1 MTRRAN
7 IWVVDDDD
15 DHREGLSDLI
25 AAAGHNPIELSSGI
39 AARDALDGPLPDLI
53 LSDLRMPE
61 LDGIG
66 LLDAVRAVTV
76 DLPMV
81 LLTGHGDV
89 AQAVIAMQRG
99 AQDFLEKPY
108 DADHLLSVVERS
120 LVTGRLRAENK
131 MLRERLKVA
140 DGDLIGESTAIAAVR
155 RRLSEIAGF
164 SVDVILQGETGTGK
178 ELAARSLHT
187 QSGRSGPFVT
197 INCAALPN
205 SGFAEDLFGRID
217 AAGTLHPGRV
227 GLAEGG
233 TLFLDQIDVMP
244 LDLQPLLLRLL
255 QLRQIEPVG
264 GQAPLDVDLRIVAAA
279 SEDLKE
285 LIVQGSFRQDLYYR
299 LAGVEIYMPP
309 LRQIAPDIPALFVH
323 FMTQAAVRHGVPV
336 PDVSFAERKA
346 LQSHDWPGNAHQLRQ
361 AAHRRILG
369 LDGVEGIADLTAK
382 GTLKDRVS
390 RFEALEIMRV
400 LDQCRGNTARA
411 AAQLG
416 IPRRTLNAK
425 MNRQGI
431 TP

>member
-1 MTRRAN
+1 MSPAN

-15 DHREGLSDLI
+15 DHREGLCDLI
-25 AAAGHNPIELSSGI
+25 AAAGHRPIPLSSGL
-39 AARDALDGPLPDLI
+39 AARDALTGALPDLI
-53 LSDLRMPE
+53 LSDLRMPG

-66 LLDAVRAVTV
+66 VLEAVRSVAA
-76 DLPMV
+76 DLPLI

-89 AQAVIAMQRG
+89 TQAVRAMQRG

-108 DADHLLSVVERS
+108 DADHLLTVVERS
-120 LVTGRLRAENK
+120 LAAGRLHAEVR
-131 MLRERLKVA
+131 MLRERLKVEGA
-140 DGDLIGESTAIAAVR
+140 ELVGETTAIAAVR
-155 RRLSEIAGF
+155 ARLTEIARLP
-164 SVDVILQGETGTGK
+164 VDVILQGETGTGK

-205 SGFAEDLFGRID
+205 SGIDVDLFGRID
-217 AAGTLHPGRV
+217 GAGTLQPGRI

-244 LDLQPLLLRLL
+244 LELQPLLLRLL
-255 QLRQIEPVG
+255 QSRQIEPVG
-264 GQAPLDVDLRIVAAA
+264 GREPIEVDLRVVA
-279 SEDLKE
+279 STSKDLRE
-285 LIVQGSFRQDLYYR
+285 LIAQGAFRQDLYYR
-299 LAGVEIYMPP
+299 LAGVEIHMPP
-309 LRQIAPDIPALFVH
+309 LRQIAPDIPILFVH
-323 FMTQAAVRHGVPV
+323 FLTQAAARHGVPV
-336 PDVSFAERKA
+336 PEIAFAERKA

-369 LDGVEGIADLTAK
+369 LDGVTDTRDLAVT
-382 GTLKDRVS
+382 GTLKDRVA

-431 TP
+431 KP

>member
-1 MTRRAN
+1 MSHAN

-15 DHREGLSDLI
+15 DHRESLCDLI
-25 AAAGHNPIELSSGI
+25 AAAGHNPVELSGGI
-39 AARDALDGPLPDLI
+39 AARDALGGPLPDLI
-53 LSDLRMPE
+53 LSDLRMPG

-66 LLDAVRAVTV
+66 LLEAVRAVAA
-76 DLPMV
+76 DLPIV

-89 AQAVIAMQRG
+89 TQAVRAMQLG

-108 DADHLLSVVERS
+108 DADHLLTVVARS
-120 LVTGRLRAENK
+120 LVAGRLHAENK
-131 MLRERLKVA
+131 MLRERLKVEEA
-140 DGDLIGESTAIAAVR
+140 HLIGETTAINAVR
-155 RRLSEIAGF
+155 QRLTEIAALP
-164 SVDVILQGETGTGK
+164 VDVILQGETGTGK

-187 QSGRSGPFVT
+187 QSGLSGPFVT

-205 SGFAEDLFGRID
+205 SGFDVDLFGRMD
-217 AAGTLHPGRV
+217 ATGTLQPGRV

-244 LDLQPLLLRLL
+244 LELQPLLLRLL
-255 QLRQIEPVG
+255 QSRQIEPVG
-264 GQAPLDVDLRIVAAA
+264 GREPIEVDLRVVASA

-285 LIVQGSFRQDLYYR
+285 LIARGAFRQDLYYR
-299 LAGVEIYMPP
+299 LAGVEIQLPP
-309 LRQIAPDIPALFVH
+309 LRQIAPDIPVLFVH
-323 FMTQAAVRHGVPV
+323 FLTQAAARHGVPV
-336 PDVSFAERKA
+336 PQIAFAERKA

-369 LDGVEGIADLTAK
+369 LDGVADTRDLAVT
-382 GTLKDRVS
+382 GTLKDRVA

-431 TP
+431 KP

>member
-1 MTRRAN
+1 MSRAD

-15 DHREGLSDLI
+15 DHREGLCDLI
-25 AAAGHNPIELSSGI
+25 AAAGHHPVAMSGGI
-39 AARDALDGPLPDLI
+39 AARDALGGPLPDLI
-53 LSDLRMPE
+53 LSDLRMPG

-66 LLDAVRAVTV
+66 LLDAVRAVAA

-89 AQAVIAMQRG
+89 GQAVRAMQRG

-108 DADHLLSVVERS
+108 DADHLLTVVDRS
-120 LVTGRLRAENK
+120 LAAGRLSAENK
-131 MLRERLKVA
+131 MLRERLKVEQA
-140 DGDLIGESTAIAAVR
+140 HLIGETTAIAAVR
-155 RRLSEIAGF
+155 ERLAEIAGLP
-164 SVDVILQGETGTGK
+164 VDVILQGETGTGK

-205 SGFAEDLFGRID
+205 SGFGADLFGRMD
-217 AAGTLHPGRV
+217 AAGILQPGRV

-244 LDLQPLLLRLL
+244 LELQPLLLRLL
-255 QLRQIEPVG
+255 QSRQIEPVG
-264 GQAPLDVDLRIVAAA
+264 GQAPIDVDLRVVASA

-285 LIVQGSFRQDLYYR
+285 LIGKGGFRQDLYYR
-299 LAGVEIYMPP
+299 LAGVEIQLPP
-309 LRQIAPDIPALFVH
+309 LRQIAPDIPILFVH

-336 PDVSFAERKA
+336 PEINFAERKA

-369 LDGVEGIADLTAK
+369 LDGVADTRDLAVK
-382 GTLKDRVS
+382 GTLKDRVA

-431 TP
+431 KP

>member
-1 MTRRAN
+1 MSPAN

-15 DHREGLSDLI
+15 DHREGLCDLI
-25 AAAGHNPIELSSGI
+25 AAAGHRPIPLSGGL
-39 AARDALDGPLPDLI
+39 AARDTLAGALPDLI
-53 LSDLRMPE
+53 LSDLRMPG

-66 LLDAVRAVTV
+66 VLEAVRSVAAH
-76 DLPMV
+76 LPLI

-89 AQAVIAMQRG
+89 TQAVRAMQRG

-108 DADHLLSVVERS
+108 DADHLLTVVERS
-120 LVTGRLRAENK
+120 LAAGRLHAEVR
-131 MLRERLKVA
+131 MLRERLKVEGA
-140 DGDLIGESTAIAAVR
+140 ELVGETTAIAAVR
-155 RRLSEIAGF
+155 ARLTEIARLP
-164 SVDVILQGETGTGK
+164 VDVILQGETGTGK
-178 ELAARSLHT
+178 ELAARSLHM

-205 SGFAEDLFGRID
+205 SGIDVDLFGRID
-217 AAGTLHPGRV
+217 GAGTLQPGRI

-244 LDLQPLLLRLL
+244 LESQPLLLRLL
-255 QLRQIEPVG
+255 QSRQIEPVG
-264 GQAPLDVDLRIVAAA
+264 GREPIEVDLRVVASA
-279 SEDLKE
+279 SKDLRE
-285 LIVQGSFRQDLYYR
+285 LIAQGAFRQDLYYR
-299 LAGVEIYMPP
+299 LAGVEIHMPP
-309 LRQIAPDIPALFVH
+309 LRQIAPDIPILFVH
-323 FMTQAAVRHGVPV
+323 FLTQAAARHGVPV
-336 PDVSFAERKA
+336 PEIAFAERKA

-369 LDGVEGIADLTAK
+369 LDGVTDTRDLAVT
-382 GTLKDRVS
+382 GTLKDRVA

-431 TP
+431 KP

>member
-1 MTRRAN
+1 MSPAS

-15 DHREGLSDLI
+15 DHREGLCDLI
-25 AAAGHNPIELSSGI
+25 AAAGHRPIPLSGGL
-39 AARDALDGPLPDLI
+39 AARDALAGPLPDLI
-53 LSDLRMPE
+53 LSDLRMPG

-66 LLDAVRAVTV
+66 VLEAVRSVAA
-76 DLPMV
+76 DLPLI

-89 AQAVIAMQRG
+89 TQAVRAMQRG

-108 DADHLLSVVERS
+108 DADHLLTVVERS
-120 LVTGRLRAENK
+120 LAAGRLHAEVR
-131 MLRERLKVA
+131 MLRERLKVEGA
-140 DGDLIGESTAIAAVR
+140 DLVGDTTAIAAVR
-155 RRLSEIAGF
+155 ARLTEIA
-164 SVDVILQGETGTGK
+164 SLPVDVILQGETGTGK

-205 SGFAEDLFGRID
+205 SGIDVDLFGRID
-217 AAGTLHPGRV
+217 GSGTLQPGRV

-244 LDLQPLLLRLL
+244 LELQPLLLRLL
-255 QLRQIEPVG
+255 QSRQIEPVG
-264 GQAPLDVDLRIVAAA
+264 GREPIEVDLRVVASA
-279 SEDLKE
+279 SKDLRE
-285 LIVQGSFRQDLYYR
+285 LIAQGAFRQDLYYR
-299 LAGVEIYMPP
+299 LAGVEIHMPP
-309 LRQIAPDIPALFVH
+309 LRQITPDIPILFVH
-323 FMTQAAVRHGVPV
+323 FLTQAAARHGVPV
-336 PDVSFAERKA
+336 PEIAFAERKA

-369 LDGVEGIADLTAK
+369 LDGVTHTRDLAVT
-382 GTLKDRVS
+382 GTLKDRVA

-431 TP
+431 KP

>member
-1 MTRRAN
+1 MIRAD

-15 DHREGLSDLI
+15 DHRESLCDLI
-25 AAAGHNPIELSSGI
+25 AAAGHTPVELSGGI
-39 AARDALDGPLPDLI
+39 AARDALGGPLPDLI
-53 LSDLRMPE
+53 LSDLRMSG

-66 LLDAVRAVTV
+66 LLEAVRAVDADV
-76 DLPMV
+76 PMV

-89 AQAVIAMQRG
+89 AQAVRAMQRG
-99 AQDFLEKPY
+99 AQDFMEKPY
-108 DADHLLSVVERS
+108 DADHLLTVVERS
-120 LVTGRLRAENK
+120 LVAGRLRAENK
-131 MLRERLKVA
+131 MLRHRLKIEGA
-140 DGDLIGESTAIAAVR
+140 HLIGETTAITAVR
-155 RRLSEIAGF
+155 QRLADIAGLP
-164 SVDVILQGETGTGK
+164 VDVILQGETGTGK

-205 SGFAEDLFGRID
+205 SGFAADLFGRID
-217 AAGTLHPGRV
+217 AAGTLQPGRV

-244 LDLQPLLLRLL
+244 LELQPLLLRLL
-255 QLRQIEPVG
+255 QSRQIEPVG
-264 GQAPLDVDLRIVAAA
+264 GQVPLDVDLRVVASA

-285 LIVQGSFRQDLYYR
+285 LIAQGAFRQDLYYR
-299 LAGVEIYMPP
+299 LAGVEIQLPP
-309 LRQIAPDIPALFVH
+309 LRQIAPDIPVLFVH
-323 FMTQAAVRHGVPV
+323 FMTQAAIRHGVPV
-336 PDVSFAERKA
+336 PEITFAERKA
-346 LQSHDWPGNAHQLRQ
+346 LQNHDWPGNAHQLRQ

-369 LDGVEGIADLTAK
+369 LDGVTRTGDLAAK
-382 GTLKDRVS
+382 GTLKDRVA

-431 TP
+431 KP